1 MQDELEDL
9 RDCGIGACKPW
20 FLSSLANI
28 KVSFSYFKLNP
39 DYIVRSSDCCL
50 NIFLSSQRV
59 VDLPEVPR
67 FPSSF
72 EKNCWVIEKIFGL

>member
-28 KVSFSYFKLNP
+28 KVSFSYLILNP
-39 DYIVRSSDCCL
+39 DYIVRSSACCL
-50 NIFLSSQRV
+50 TIFLFINEYCGFAGST
-59 VDLPEVPR
+59 EV
-67 FPSSF
+67 SF
-72 EKNCWVIEKIFGL
+72 EF

>member
-50 NIFLSSQRV
+50 NIFQRV
-59 VDLPEVPR
+59 VKSTSSGFAGSTEVSLE
-67 FPSSF
+67 F
-72 EKNCWVIEKIFGL
+72 